1 MGAQGVACV
10 VGLMGA
16 VEVELGKKIILIVI
30 TFDFFLF
37 LEYEN
42 TFLAQ

>member
-16 VEVELGKKIILIVI
+16 VEVELKKKIILLSLL
-30 TFDFFLF
+30 TFFFVSF
-37 LEYEN
+37 
-42 TFLAQ
+42 FFFGI